1 MNKKLTLKQ
10 VLILCGIVLGI
21 LITLATMAYNRL
33 VSLVESSETVNRN
46 NEFALKLEDV
56 ISCLKDA
63 ESGSRGYLL
72 TRNIDFLLDQKA
84 AGTVVHKNLLD
95 IRQEARKSMEQ
106 IPYIDS
112 VRRLAIAKIDNV
124 WSIVHT
130 IKTRE
135 VTTLDSNQVRLIH
148 EGKLLMDSLQRTI
161 KNLKDLQKD
170 KKEADI
176 RTQREYAVSSPRFLL
191 SIIIIAISIIIITM
205 WMIYRQLLLVEKAKK
220 SLEEKVDELNKANRE
235 LDQYAF
241 TLTHHLQ
248 EPLRKIRL
256 FSSRYENK
264 LKKLENTDGTSRD
277 NREGVDD
284 LKSIQKI
291 NAFAAD
297 SQELL
302 HEFLA
307 FANLNQENK
316 NAIEAVDVSEIIE
329 AVWEEKRD
337 FVKAAKAKYTIEGD
351 MNIEGYREH
360 LFLLFEQLMD
370 NALKFKHPERKLRL
384 VFTGTTE
391 LIDEK
396 PYHVLTISDN
406 GIGFEQEYAQKVFLI
421 FQRLNHKN
429 QYNGLGIGLAIS
441 RKIVELHK
449 GTISVE
455 SRPDEGTTFTIKIPT
470 FSP

>member
-10 VLILCGIVLGI
+10 VLIFCVIVLGI
-21 LITLATMAYNRL
+21 LITMATMAYNRL
-33 VSLVESSETVNRN
+33 VSLVESSETINRN

-72 TRNIDFLLDQKA
+72 TRNTDFLLDQKT
-84 AGTVVHKNLLD
+84 AGFTVHRNLLD

-112 VRRLAIAKIDNV
+112 IRRLAIAKIDNV
-124 WSIVHT
+124 WDIVHT

-135 VTTLDSNQVRLIH
+135 VKTLDSTQVSLIH

-161 KNLKDLQKD
+161 KNLKDLQQD
-170 KKEADI
+170 KKAADI
-176 RTQREYAVSSPRFLL
+176 RLQREYAVSSPRFLL
-191 SIIIIAISIIIITM
+191 IDIICATIIIVTTM
-205 WMIYRQLLLVEKAKK
+205 WIIYRQLLFVEKAKK
-220 SLEEKVDELNKANRE
+220 SLEEKVHELNKANRE

-241 TLTHHLQ
+241 TLTHNLQ

-264 LKKLENTDGTSRD
+264 LKKGENT
-277 NREGVDD
+277 EGGDD

-302 HEFLA
+302 NEFLA

-316 NAIEAVDVSEIIE
+316 NAIEAVNISEIIE
-329 AVWEEKRD
+329 AVWTEKRD
-337 FVKAAKAKYTIEGD
+337 IVKASKAKYTIEGD
-351 MNIEGYREH
+351 ITVEGYREH
-360 LFLLFEQLMD
+360 LFLLFEQLID
-370 NALKFKHPERKLRL
+370 NALKFKHSERKPRL

-396 PYHVLTISDN
+396 PYHVLTIADN

-429 QYNGLGIGLAIS
+429 EYNGLGIGLAIS

-449 GTISVE
+449 GMISVE
-455 SRPDEGTTFTIKIPT
+455 SRPDEGSTFTIKIPT
-470 FSP
+470 FRA

>member
-1 MNKKLTLKQ
+1 MNKKFTLKQ
-10 VLILCGIVLGI
+10 ILILCVVVLGI

-33 VSLVESSETVNRN
+33 VSLVESSETINRN

-72 TRNIDFLLDQKA
+72 TRNTDFLLDQKA

-95 IRQEARKSMEQ
+95 IRQEARKQLEQ

-112 VRRLAIAKIDNV
+112 IRRMAIAKIDNV
-124 WSIVHT
+124 WAIVHT

-135 VTTLDSNQVRLIH
+135 VKTLDSNQVSLIH

-161 KNLKDLQKD
+161 KNLKELQQYKQ
-170 KKEADI
+170 KVDI
-176 RTQREYAVSSPRFLL
+176 GKQREFAVSSPRFLL
-191 SIIIIAISIIIITM
+191 SIIISAISIIIITM
-205 WMIYRQLLLVEKAKK
+205 WLIYRQLLLVEKAKK

-264 LKKLENTDGTSRD
+264 LKKAENT
-277 NREGVDD
+277 EGDDD

-302 HEFLA
+302 NEFLA

-329 AVWEEKRD
+329 AVWEEKREM
-337 FVKAAKAKYTIEGD
+337 VKASKAKYTIEGEMD
-351 MNIEGYREH
+351 VEGYREH
-360 LFLLFEQLMD
+360 LFLLFEQLID
-370 NALKFKHPERKLRL
+370 NALKFKHPVRKLRL

-391 LIDEK
+391 LIAEK

-406 GIGFEQEYAQKVFLI
+406 GIGFEQEYAQKIFLI
-421 FQRLNHKN
+421 FQKLNHKYE
-429 QYNGLGIGLAIS
+429 YNGLGIGLAIS

-455 SRPDEGTTFTIKIPT
+455 SRPDGGATFTIKIPT
-470 FSP
+470 FRP